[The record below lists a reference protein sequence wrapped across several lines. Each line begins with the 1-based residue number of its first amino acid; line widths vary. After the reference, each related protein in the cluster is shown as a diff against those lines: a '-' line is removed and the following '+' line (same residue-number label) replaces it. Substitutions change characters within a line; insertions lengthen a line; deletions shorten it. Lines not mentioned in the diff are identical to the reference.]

1 MALEGSLSDMSLIDL
16 LQVFSSGRRTGR
28 LLLTGTSQRAML
40 WFLDGRTVNAAI
52 VDAGNKPLSRGEE
65 AVFDLL
71 QWEDASFKFFSCASD
86 DRYVTAINRS
96 TDWLIL
102 EGLRR
107 RDQQAAPAIT
117 RLDLQSRLE
126 LVPKLD
132 SHEESVSLSLEE
144 WRILSQLTE
153 TTTVEQLAA
162 TTGYPTA
169 QTLMIVGRLVALGVL
184 RVYTPSPL
192 PQPISQTQTSA
203 AAQTP
208 AVVQPSGLLNIIR
221 SIKSRLSRIG
231 VQEQPGWQ
239 TTKL

>member
-1 MALEGSLSDMSLIDL
+1 MALEGHLSDMSLIDL
-16 LQVFSSGRRTGR
+16 LQVFWSSRRTGR

-52 VDAGNKPLSRGEE
+52 VDACNKPVSRGEE

-71 QWEDASFKFFSCASD
+71 QWEDASFKFLACASGE
-86 DRYVTAINRS
+86 RYVTVINRS

-107 RDQQAAPAIT
+107 RDQQAAPAIA
-117 RLDLQSRLE
+117 RLELQSRLE

-132 SHEESVSLSLEE
+132 THEESVSLSLEE

-162 TTGYPTA
+162 TTGYPTS
-169 QTLMIVGRLVALGVL
+169 QTLIIVGRLVAMGVL

-192 PQPISQTQTSA
+192 PPVSPVAAPAVAQAPA
-203 AAQTP
+203 AA
-208 AVVQPSGLLNIIR
+208 QPSGLMNIIR
-221 SIKSRLSRIG
+221 SIKTRLSRIG

-239 TTKL
+239 TTRL

>member
-28 LLLTGTSQRAML
+28 RRRLTGTSQRAML
-40 WFLDGRTVNAAI
+40 WFLDGCTVNAAI

-71 QWEDASFKFFSCASD
+71 QRGDASFKFFSCASD
-86 DRYVTAINRS
+86 DQYVTAINRS

-126 LVPKLD
+126 FVPKLD
-132 SHEESVSLSLEE
+132 SH
-144 WRILSQLTE
+144 
-153 TTTVEQLAA
+153 AA
-162 TTGYPTA
+162 
-169 QTLMIVGRLVALGVL
+169 L
-184 RVYTPSPL
+184 
-192 PQPISQTQTSA
+192 
-203 AAQTP
+203 
-208 AVVQPSGLLNIIR
+208 
-221 SIKSRLSRIG
+221 
-231 VQEQPGWQ
+231 
-239 TTKL
+239 

>member
-16 LQVFSSGRRTGR
+16 LQVFWSSRRTGR

-52 VDAGNKPLSRGEE
+52 VDASNAPVARGEE

-71 QWEDASFKFFSCASD
+71 QWEDASFKFLACAPG
-86 DRYVTAINRS
+86 DRYATVINRS

-107 RDQQAAPAIT
+107 RDQQTAPPIA
-117 RLDLQSRLE
+117 RLELQSRLE

-132 SHEESVSLSLEE
+132 THEESVSLSLEE

-192 PQPISQTQTSA
+192 PQPVPPA
-203 AAQTP
+203 AAP
-208 AVVQPSGLLNIIR
+208 AVAQTAVADKPAGLLSIIR

-231 VQEQPGWQ
+231 LQEQPGWQ
-239 TTKL
+239 TTRL